1 MNRIRSGDQVIVI
14 AGKDKGK
21 VGEVI
26 RMDGERVF
34 VSNVNMVKK
43 HVKANP
49 QANQVGGI
57 QEREASIHLSNVMPV
72 NPATGRGER
81 IGVKRLED
89 GKKIRVY
96 RSNGEALDS

>member
-21 VGEVI
+21 TGEVI
-26 RMDGERVF
+26 RMDGERVY

-49 QANQVGGI
+49 QTNQVGGI

-81 IGVKRLED
+81 IGVKSLED